1 MTTEIRL
8 PAPHPRFRPRVEG
21 GPRRPGHPGTAV
33 RIGEELYEIV
43 AAEPTGGEWVY
54 RLEPWAGHDAIRA
67 YVEWDEMSEREFAA
81 SLRAKQIREQK
92 DLLAWSAQAWLGFLP
107 AENQE
112 RLAQSRGLNPARATF
127 WSAALEILAGFP
139 FAFAFFI
146 NLFAAAGGGG
156 SSSVPDWAGALA
168 SVALADGIFRLVA
181 VISTGEPIG
190 SLFLVLLRLRRRPDG
205 PRYAGGDEVLE
216 IGESLSV
223 LSPVRKAWW
232 ERSGGVTYKGEGYT
246 LADSGRE
253 KKKYSYRFQK
263 GGGRFPPLDPQ
274 MERFRNR
281 SSDLSYVFAILWGFL
296 PEARQ
301 KALAFYGR
309 YRPAPYVLVSIGINS
324 LAALAMV
331 GPGLKG
337 LAGGGLEIGS
347 LVLFVAALALFAE
360 SAWRLARLLGDGRPS
375 GSWLGVL
382 VMPLYDRIFRDGPVP
397 PS

>member
-33 RIGEELYEIV
+33 RIGEELYEVV
-43 AAEPTGGEWVY
+43 AAEHTGGEWVY
-54 RLEPWAGHDAIRA
+54 RLEPWSGQDVIRA
-67 YVEWDEMSEREFAA
+67 YVEWGEGSERQFAA
-81 SLRAKQIREQK
+81 SLREERSREKK

-112 RLAQSRGLNPARATF
+112 RLAQRRGLNPARATF
-127 WSAALEILAGFP
+127 WSAALEVLAAFP
-139 FAFAFFI
+139 FAFIFI
-146 NLFAAAGGGG
+146 ISLFAPAGGG
-156 SSSVPDWAGALA
+156 SSSVPGWAGGLA
-168 SVALADGIFRLVA
+168 SVALADGIFRLVV

-190 SLFLVLLRLRRRPDG
+190 SLFLVLLRLRRRPEG
-205 PRYAGGDEVLE
+205 PRYAGGDEILE
-216 IGESLSV
+216 IGGSLSV

-232 ERSGGVTYKGEGYT
+232 ERSGGLTYKGEGYT
-246 LADSGRE
+246 LAGSGRE
-253 KKKYSYRFQK
+253 KKRYSYRFQK
-263 GGGRFPPLDPQ
+263 GGERFPPLDPE
-274 MERFRNR
+274 METLRNR

-324 LAALAMV
+324 LVALALV

-337 LAGGGLEIGS
+337 RAGGGFEIGS
-347 LVLFVAALALFAE
+347 LVLFLAALALFAE
-360 SAWRLARLLGDGRPS
+360 SAWRLSRLLGDGRPS

-382 VMPLYDRIFRDGPVP
+382 VMPLYDRIFRDGPAP
-397 PS
+397 PA

>member
-33 RIGEELYEIV
+33 RIGEELYEVV
-43 AAEPTGGEWVY
+43 AAEHTGGEWVY
-54 RLEPWAGHDAIRA
+54 RLEPWSGQDVIRA
-67 YVEWDEMSEREFAA
+67 YVEWGEGSERQFAA
-81 SLRAKQIREQK
+81 SLREERSREKK

-112 RLAQSRGLNPARATF
+112 RLAQRRGLNPARTTI
-127 WSAALEILAGFP
+127 WSAALEILAAFP
-139 FAFAFFI
+139 FAFIFI
-146 NLFAAAGGGG
+146 ISLFAPAGAG
-156 SSSVPDWAGALA
+156 SSSAPGWAGGLA
-168 SVALADGIFRLVA
+168 SVALADGIFRLVV

-190 SLFLVLLRLRRRPDG
+190 SLFLVLLRLRRRPEG
-205 PRYAGGDEVLE
+205 RRYAGGDEILE
-216 IGESLSV
+216 IGGSLSV

-232 ERSGGVTYKGEGYT
+232 ERSGGLTYKGEGYT
-246 LADSGRE
+246 LAGSGRE
-253 KKKYSYRFQK
+253 KKRYSYRFQK
-263 GGGRFPPLDPQ
+263 GGGRFPPLDPE
-274 MERFRNR
+274 METLRNR

-324 LAALAMV
+324 LVALALV

-337 LAGGGLEIGS
+337 LAGGGFEIGS
-347 LVLFVAALALFAE
+347 LVLFLAALALFAE
-360 SAWRLARLLGDGRPS
+360 GAWRLSRLLGDGRPS

-382 VMPLYDRIFRDGPVP
+382 VMPLYDRIFRDGPAP
-397 PS
+397 PA